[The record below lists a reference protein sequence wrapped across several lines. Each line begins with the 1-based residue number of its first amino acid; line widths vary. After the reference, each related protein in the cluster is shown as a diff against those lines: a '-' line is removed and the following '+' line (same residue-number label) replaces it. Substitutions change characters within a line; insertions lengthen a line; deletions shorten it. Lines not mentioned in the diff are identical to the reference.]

1 MNKCKCPDCEHS
13 KKLKIFYW
21 PEYARDYTAGIAVVV
36 AHSERE
42 ARRLLCETDPT
53 ADTTPELAHEPK
65 MLEIKPRAFFCHG
78 GG

>member
-1 MNKCKCPDCEHS
+1 MNKCKCRECEYS
-13 KKLKIFYW
+13 SRLKIFYW

-42 ARRLLCETDPT
+42 ARELLLN
-53 ADTTPELAHEPK
+53 ADNCASTLPELAQIPE
-65 MLEIKPRAFFCHG
+65 MLEIEPVAFFCHG